1 MPDLCELCTQVKE
14 ILGGKT
20 ECEQETCSISIP
32 RKHIEATI
40 LGRKVQSDEVL
51 GISLQ
56 FESLGA
62 DGQALCLGEA
72 TLLEGEV
79 NQFLRDLSRR
89 GIRLTAIHNHWLE
102 DQPKLIYVHF
112 QAIMNPVRFAQTLK
126 PTLQRLTT

>member
-1 MPDLCELCTQVKE
+1 VRTNNQVKE
-14 ILGGKT
+14 IVGGKA
-20 ECEQETCSISIP
+20 ECENQTCSVVVP
-32 RKHIEATI
+32 RKNIEATI

-51 GISLQ
+51 GIQLQ
-56 FESLGA
+56 FESPGA

-112 QAIMNPVRFAQTLK
+112 QAIMSPVRFAQALK
-126 PTLQRLTT
+126 PTLKRLTA